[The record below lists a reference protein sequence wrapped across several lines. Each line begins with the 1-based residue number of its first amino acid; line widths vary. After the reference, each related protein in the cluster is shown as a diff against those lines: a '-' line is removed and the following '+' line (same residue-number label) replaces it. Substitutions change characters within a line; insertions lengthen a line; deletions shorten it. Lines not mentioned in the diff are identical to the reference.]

1 MKQLFKAL
9 LKLGSSISINGTS
22 YSGSSVVINGSHVVG
37 NVVGGDLVIDGVRQ
51 PGAINLSE
59 PISVSITGDVAHL
72 DVAVGKVEV
81 TGSCGSV
88 KTMSGDVTCGAVSG
102 DVGTMSGAV
111 KCGEVSGKVKT
122 MSGDITM
129 KR

>member
-1 MKQLFKAL
+1 MRSLFKAL
-9 LKLGSSISINGTS
+9 LKKVGTITVNGQT
-22 YSGSSVVINGSHVVG
+22 YSGSSVVISG
-37 NVVGGDLVIDGVRQ
+37 NVVGGDVFIDGVRQ
-51 PGAINLSE
+51 SGTISLSAPIN
-59 PISVSITGDVAHL
+59 VTVNGDVELL
-72 DVAVGKVEV
+72 DAPSGKVNV

-102 DVGTMSGAV
+102 DVGTMSGDV

-129 KR
+129 RR